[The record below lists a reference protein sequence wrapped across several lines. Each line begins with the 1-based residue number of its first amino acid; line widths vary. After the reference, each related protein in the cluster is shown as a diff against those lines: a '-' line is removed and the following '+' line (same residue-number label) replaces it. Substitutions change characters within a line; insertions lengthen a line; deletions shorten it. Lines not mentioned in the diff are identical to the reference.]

1 MKQEGTNQK
10 TKSLTLF
17 GFFAMTA
24 SMVMAV
30 YEYPTFATSKLHLV
44 FYLLLG
50 GFLWF
55 IPVALCAAEMATVDG
70 WEKGGVFTWTGKNL
84 GKKYGFANLFFEF
97 FEITVGFVTMIYF
110 ILGAL
115 SYVFNWPALNSNP
128 VIKFIGVLVIF
139 WVLALSQFGG
149 TKYTA
154 KIAKIGFVIGIL
166 LPAAILIILSLIYI
180 IQGNPIYISSKDTFV
195 PNFSNVN
202 TLVVFVSF
210 ILSYMGVEA
219 SATHANEMENP
230 KRDYP
235 LAMLLLVIVAIVVST
250 LGGLAIAAVIPQD
263 QINLSAGVVQTFAVL
278 LGHFTTHN
286 TILVKI
292 IAILLAFGVIAE
304 VSSWVVGPTR
314 GMIIAAEEGAIP
326 KLWAKTNEHDVP
338 VYLVIAQGIL
348 VTIWDAVLTFGAGGS
363 NLSFLAAMSLTVV
376 IYLTGYILFF
386 VGYIKAILGKG
397 LNGSYQMPG
406 GKGVKLVVAIVG
418 LATSIFAFFIS
429 FVPPTSIASSMVQS
443 HEYMWMLIISYLVAL
458 VLPFAIYAFCQ
469 KYMHAHEGNV
479 HHAVATHKH

>member
-1 MKQEGTNQK
+1 MKQEVTTK
-10 TKSLTLF
+10 KSLTLF

-115 SYVFNWPALNSNP
+115 SYVFDWPALNSNP
-128 VIKFIGVLVIF
+128 MIKFIGVLVIF
-139 WVLALSQFGG
+139 WILALSQFGG

-154 KIAKIGFVIGIL
+154 KIAKIGFIVGIL
-166 LPAAILIILSLIYI
+166 LPAAILIILALVYI

-195 PNFSNVN
+195 PDFTKVN

-219 SATHANEMENP
+219 SATHANEMDNP
-230 KRDYP
+230 KKEYP

-278 LGHFTTHN
+278 LGHFTANN

-292 IAILLAFGVIAE
+292 IALLLAFGVIAE

-326 KLWAKTNEHDVP
+326 KSWAKTNEHDVP
-338 VYLVIAQGIL
+338 VYLVIAQGII
-348 VTIWDAVLTFGAGGS
+348 VSIWDAVLTFGAGGS

-376 IYLTGYILFF
+376 IYLSGYILFF
-386 VGYIKAILGKG
+386 VGYIKAILGEG
-397 LNGSYQMPG
+397 LNGAYQMPG
-406 GKGVKLVVAIVG
+406 GKPVKLIVAIVG

-429 FVPPTSIASSMVQS
+429 FVPPTSIAGNAVQS
-443 HEYMWMLIISYLVAL
+443 HEYMWMLIISYVISLI
-458 VLPFAIYAFCQ
+458 LPFAIYDLCQ
-469 KYMHAHEGNV
+469 KYMQ
-479 HHAVATHKH
+479 

>member
-1 MKQEGTNQK
+1 MKQEGTTK
-10 TKSLTLF
+10 KSLTLF

-115 SYVFNWPALNSNP
+115 SYVFDWPALNSNP
-128 VIKFIGVLVIF
+128 MIKFIGVLVIF
-139 WVLALSQFGG
+139 WILALSQFGG

-154 KIAKIGFVIGIL
+154 KIAKIGFIVGIL
-166 LPAAILIILSLIYI
+166 LPAAILIILALVYI

-195 PNFSNVN
+195 PDFTKVN

-219 SATHANEMENP
+219 SATHANEMDNP
-230 KRDYP
+230 KKEYP

-278 LGHFTTHN
+278 LDHFTANN

-292 IAILLAFGVIAE
+292 IALLLAFGVIAE

-326 KLWAKTNEHDVP
+326 KSWAKTNEHDVP
-338 VYLVIAQGIL
+338 VYLVIAQGII
-348 VTIWDAVLTFGAGGS
+348 VSIWDAVLTFGAGGS

-376 IYLTGYILFF
+376 IYLSGYILFF
-386 VGYIKAILGKG
+386 VGYIKAILGEG
-397 LNGSYQMPG
+397 LNGAYQMPG
-406 GKGVKLVVAIVG
+406 GKPVKIIVAIIG

-429 FVPPTSIASSMVQS
+429 FVPPTSIAGNAVQS
-443 HEYMWMLIISYLVAL
+443 HEYMWMLIISYVISLI
-458 VLPFAIYAFCQ
+458 LPFAIYDLCQ
-469 KYMHAHEGNV
+469 KYMHSHEGNI
-479 HHAVATHKH
+479 HHIVAGHKH

>member
-1 MKQEGTNQK
+1 MKQEGTTK
-10 TKSLTLF
+10 KSLTLF

-115 SYVFNWPALNSNP
+115 SYVFDWPALNSNP
-128 VIKFIGVLVIF
+128 MIKFIGVLVIF
-139 WVLALSQFGG
+139 WILALSQFGG

-154 KIAKIGFVIGIL
+154 KIAKIGFIVGIL
-166 LPAAILIILSLIYI
+166 LPAAILIILALVYI

-195 PNFSNVN
+195 PDFTKVN

-219 SATHANEMENP
+219 SSTHANEMDNP
-230 KRDYP
+230 KKEYP

-278 LGHFTTHN
+278 LGHFTANN

-292 IAILLAFGVIAE
+292 IALLLAFGVIAE

-326 KLWAKTNEHDVP
+326 KSWAKTNEHDVP
-338 VYLVIAQGIL
+338 VYLVIAQGII
-348 VTIWDAVLTFGAGGS
+348 VSIWDAVLTFGAGGS

-376 IYLTGYILFF
+376 IYLSGYILFF
-386 VGYIKAILGKG
+386 VGYIKAILGEG
-397 LNGSYQMPG
+397 LNGAYQMPG
-406 GKGVKLVVAIVG
+406 GKPVKIIVAIIG

-429 FVPPTSIASSMVQS
+429 FVPPTSIAGNAVQS
-443 HEYMWMLIISYLVAL
+443 HEYMWMLIISYVISLI
-458 VLPFAIYAFCQ
+458 LPFAIYDLCQ
-469 KYMHAHEGNV
+469 KYMHSHEGNI
-479 HHAVATHKH
+479 HHIVAGHKH

>member
-1 MKQEGTNQK
+1 MKQEGTTK
-10 TKSLTLF
+10 KSLTLF

-115 SYVFNWPALNSNP
+115 SYVFDWPALNSNP
-128 VIKFIGVLVIF
+128 MIKFIGVLVIF
-139 WVLALSQFGG
+139 WILALSQFGG

-154 KIAKIGFVIGIL
+154 KIAKIGFIVGIL
-166 LPAAILIILSLIYI
+166 LPAAILIILALVYI

-195 PNFSNVN
+195 PDFTKVN

-219 SATHANEMENP
+219 SATHANEMDNP
-230 KRDYP
+230 KKEYP

-278 LGHFTTHN
+278 LGHFTANN

-292 IAILLAFGVIAE
+292 IALLLAFGVIAE

-326 KLWAKTNEHDVP
+326 KSWAKTNEHDVP
-338 VYLVIAQGIL
+338 VYLVIAQGII
-348 VTIWDAVLTFGAGGS
+348 VSIWDAVLTFGAGGS

-376 IYLTGYILFF
+376 IYLSGYILFF
-386 VGYIKAILGKG
+386 AGYIKAILGEG
-397 LNGSYQMPG
+397 LNGAYQIPG
-406 GKGVKLVVAIVG
+406 GKPVKIIVAIIG

-429 FVPPTSIASSMVQS
+429 FVPPTSIAGNAVQS
-443 HEYMWMLIISYLVAL
+443 HEYMWMLIISYVISLI
-458 VLPFAIYAFCQ
+458 LPFAIYDLCQ
-469 KYMHAHEGNV
+469 KYMHSHEGNI
-479 HHAVATHKH
+479 HHIVAGHKH

>member
-1 MKQEGTNQK
+1 MKQEGTTK
-10 TKSLTLF
+10 KSLTLF

-128 VIKFIGVLVIF
+128 MIKFIGVLVIF
-139 WVLALSQFGG
+139 WILALSQFGG

-154 KIAKIGFVIGIL
+154 KIAKIGFIVGIL
-166 LPAAILIILSLIYI
+166 LPAAILIILALVYI

-195 PNFSNVN
+195 PDFTKVN

-219 SATHANEMENP
+219 SSTHANEMDNP
-230 KRDYP
+230 KKEYP

-278 LGHFTTHN
+278 LGHFTANN

-292 IAILLAFGVIAE
+292 IALLLAFGVIAE

-326 KLWAKTNEHDVP
+326 KSWAKTNEHDVP
-338 VYLVIAQGIL
+338 VYLVIAQGII
-348 VTIWDAVLTFGAGGS
+348 VSIWDAVLTFGAGGS

-376 IYLTGYILFF
+376 IYLSGYILFF
-386 VGYIKAILGKG
+386 VGYIKAILGEG
-397 LNGSYQMPG
+397 LNGAYQMPG
-406 GKGVKLVVAIVG
+406 GKPVKIIVAIIG

-429 FVPPTSIASSMVQS
+429 FVPPTSIAGNAVQS
-443 HEYMWMLIISYLVAL
+443 HEYMWMLIISYVISLI
-458 VLPFAIYAFCQ
+458 LPFAIYDLCQ
-469 KYMHAHEGNV
+469 KYMHSHEGNI
-479 HHAVATHKH
+479 HHIVAGHKH

>member
-1 MKQEGTNQK
+1 MKQEGTTK
-10 TKSLTLF
+10 KSLTLF

-115 SYVFNWPALNSNP
+115 SYVFDWPALNSNP
-128 VIKFIGVLVIF
+128 MIKFIGVLVIF
-139 WVLALSQFGG
+139 WILALSQFGG

-154 KIAKIGFVIGIL
+154 KIAKIGFIVGIL
-166 LPAAILIILSLIYI
+166 LPAAILIILALVYI
-180 IQGNPIYISSKDTFV
+180 IQGNPIYISSKDNFV
-195 PNFSNVN
+195 PDFTKVN

-219 SATHANEMENP
+219 SATHANEMDNP
-230 KRDYP
+230 KKEYP

-278 LGHFTTHN
+278 LGHFTANN

-292 IAILLAFGVIAE
+292 IALLLAFGVIAE

-326 KLWAKTNEHDVP
+326 KSWAKTNEHDVP
-338 VYLVIAQGIL
+338 VYLVIAQGII
-348 VTIWDAVLTFGAGGS
+348 VSIWDAVLTFGAGGS

-376 IYLTGYILFF
+376 IYLSGYILFF
-386 VGYIKAILGKG
+386 VGYIKAILGEG
-397 LNGSYQMPG
+397 LNGAYQMPG
-406 GKGVKLVVAIVG
+406 GKPVKIIVAIIG

-429 FVPPTSIASSMVQS
+429 FVPPTSIAGNAVQS
-443 HEYMWMLIISYLVAL
+443 HEYMWMLIISYIISLI
-458 VLPFAIYAFCQ
+458 LPFAIYDLCQ
-469 KYMHAHEGNV
+469 KYMHSHEGNI
-479 HHAVATHKH
+479 HHIVAGHKH

>member
-1 MKQEGTNQK
+1 MKQEGTTK
-10 TKSLTLF
+10 KSLTLF

-115 SYVFNWPALNSNP
+115 SYVFDWPALNSNP
-128 VIKFIGVLVIF
+128 MIKFIGVLVIF
-139 WVLALSQFGG
+139 WILALSQFGG

-154 KIAKIGFVIGIL
+154 KIAKIGFIVGIL
-166 LPAAILIILSLIYI
+166 LPAAILIILALVYI

-195 PNFSNVN
+195 PDFTKVN

-219 SATHANEMENP
+219 SATHANEMDNP
-230 KRDYP
+230 KKEYP

-278 LGHFTTHN
+278 LGHFTANN

-292 IAILLAFGVIAE
+292 IALLLAFGVIAE

-326 KLWAKTNEHDVP
+326 KSWAKTNEHDVP
-338 VYLVIAQGIL
+338 VYLVIAQGII
-348 VTIWDAVLTFGAGGS
+348 VSIWDAVLTFGAGGS

-376 IYLTGYILFF
+376 IYLSGYILFF
-386 VGYIKAILGKG
+386 VGYIKAILGEG
-397 LNGSYQMPG
+397 LNGAYQMPG
-406 GKGVKLVVAIVG
+406 GKPVKIIVAIIG

-429 FVPPTSIASSMVQS
+429 FVPPTSIAGNAVQS
-443 HEYMWMLIISYLVAL
+443 HEYMWMLIISYVISLI
-458 VLPFAIYAFCQ
+458 LPFAIYDLCQ
-469 KYMHAHEGNV
+469 KYMHSHEGNI
-479 HHAVATHKH
+479 HHIVVDHKH

>member
-1 MKQEGTNQK
+1 MKQEGTTK
-10 TKSLTLF
+10 KSLTLF

-84 GKKYGFANLFFEF
+84 GKKYGFSNLFFEF

-115 SYVFNWPALNSNP
+115 SYVFDWPALNSNP
-128 VIKFIGVLVIF
+128 MIKFIGVLVIF
-139 WVLALSQFGG
+139 WILALSQFGG

-154 KIAKIGFVIGIL
+154 KIAKIGFIVGIL
-166 LPAAILIILSLIYI
+166 LPAAILIILALVYI

-195 PNFSNVN
+195 PDFTKVN

-219 SATHANEMENP
+219 SATHANEMDNP
-230 KRDYP
+230 KKEYP

-250 LGGLAIAAVIPQD
+250 LGGLAIAAVIPQN

-278 LGHFTTHN
+278 LGHFTANN

-292 IAILLAFGVIAE
+292 IALLLAFGVIAE

-326 KLWAKTNEHDVP
+326 KSWAKTNEHDVP
-338 VYLVIAQGIL
+338 VYLVIAQGII
-348 VTIWDAVLTFGAGGS
+348 VSIWDAVLTFGAGGS

-376 IYLTGYILFF
+376 IYLSGYILFF
-386 VGYIKAILGKG
+386 VGYIKAILGEG
-397 LNGSYQMPG
+397 LNGAYQMPG
-406 GKGVKLVVAIVG
+406 GKPVKIIVAIIG

-429 FVPPTSIASSMVQS
+429 FVPPTSIAGNAVQS
-443 HEYMWMLIISYLVAL
+443 HEYMWMLIISYVISLI
-458 VLPFAIYAFCQ
+458 LPFAIYDLCQ
-469 KYMHAHEGNV
+469 KYMHSHEGNI
-479 HHAVATHKH
+479 HHIVAGHKH

>member
-1 MKQEGTNQK
+1 MKQEGTTK
-10 TKSLTLF
+10 KSLTLF

-115 SYVFNWPALNSNP
+115 SYVFDWPALNSNP
-128 VIKFIGVLVIF
+128 MIKFIGVLVIF
-139 WVLALSQFGG
+139 WILALSQFGG

-154 KIAKIGFVIGIL
+154 KIAKIGFIVGIL
-166 LPAAILIILSLIYI
+166 LPAAILIILALVYI

-195 PNFSNVN
+195 PDFTKVN

-219 SATHANEMENP
+219 SATHANEMDNP
-230 KRDYP
+230 KKEYP

-278 LGHFTTHN
+278 LGHFTANN

-292 IAILLAFGVIAE
+292 IALLLAFGVIAE

-326 KLWAKTNEHDVP
+326 KSWAKTNEHDVP
-338 VYLVIAQGIL
+338 VYLVIAQGII
-348 VTIWDAVLTFGAGGS
+348 VSIWDAVLTFGAGGS

-376 IYLTGYILFF
+376 IYLSGYILFF
-386 VGYIKAILGKG
+386 VGYIKAILGEG
-397 LNGSYQMPG
+397 LNGAYQMPG
-406 GKGVKLVVAIVG
+406 GKPVKIIVAIIG

-429 FVPPTSIASSMVQS
+429 FVPPTSIAGNAVQS
-443 HEYMWMLIISYLVAL
+443 HEYMWMLIISYVISLI
-458 VLPFAIYAFCQ
+458 LPFAIYDLCQ
-469 KYMHAHEGNV
+469 KYMHSHEGNI
-479 HHAVATHKH
+479 HNIVAGHKH

>member
-1 MKQEGTNQK
+1 MKQEGTTK
-10 TKSLTLF
+10 KSLTLF

-115 SYVFNWPALNSNP
+115 SYVFDWPALNSNP
-128 VIKFIGVLVIF
+128 MIKFIGVLVIF
-139 WVLALSQFGG
+139 WILALSQFGG

-154 KIAKIGFVIGIL
+154 KIAKIGFIVGIL
-166 LPAAILIILSLIYI
+166 LPAAILIILALIYI

-195 PNFSNVN
+195 PDFTKVN

-219 SATHANEMENP
+219 SATHANEMDNP
-230 KRDYP
+230 KKEYP

-250 LGGLAIAAVIPQD
+250 LGGLAIAAVIPQN
-263 QINLSAGVVQTFAVL
+263 QINLSAGVVQTFVVL
-278 LGHFTTHN
+278 LGHFTANN

-292 IAILLAFGVIAE
+292 IALLLAFGVIAE

-314 GMIIAAEEGAIP
+314 GMIIAAEESAIP
-326 KLWAKTNEHDVP
+326 KSWAKTNEHDVP
-338 VYLVIAQGIL
+338 VYLVIAQGII
-348 VTIWDAVLTFGAGGS
+348 VSIWDAVLTFGAGGS

-376 IYLTGYILFF
+376 IYLSGYILFF
-386 VGYIKAILGKG
+386 VGYIKAILGEG
-397 LNGSYQMPG
+397 LNGAYQMPG
-406 GKGVKLVVAIVG
+406 GKPVKIIVAIIG

-429 FVPPTSIASSMVQS
+429 FVPPTSIAGNAVQS
-443 HEYMWMLIISYLVAL
+443 HEYMLMLIISYVISLI
-458 VLPFAIYAFCQ
+458 LPFAIYDLCQ
-469 KYMHAHEGNV
+469 KYMHSHEGNI
-479 HHAVATHKH
+479 HHIVVGHKH

>member
-1 MKQEGTNQK
+1 MKQEGTTK
-10 TKSLTLF
+10 KSLTLF

-115 SYVFNWPALNSNP
+115 SYVFDWPALNSNP
-128 VIKFIGVLVIF
+128 MIKFIGVLVIF
-139 WVLALSQFGG
+139 WILALSQFGG

-154 KIAKIGFVIGIL
+154 KIAKIGFIVGIL
-166 LPAAILIILSLIYI
+166 LPAAILIILALVYI

-195 PNFSNVN
+195 PDFTKVN

-219 SATHANEMENP
+219 SATHANEMDNP
-230 KRDYP
+230 KKEYP

-278 LGHFTTHN
+278 LGHFTVNN

-292 IAILLAFGVIAE
+292 IALLLAFGVIAE

-326 KLWAKTNEHDVP
+326 KSWAKTNEHDVP
-338 VYLVIAQGIL
+338 VYLVIAQGII
-348 VTIWDAVLTFGAGGS
+348 VSIWDAVLTFGAGGS

-376 IYLTGYILFF
+376 IYLSGYILFF
-386 VGYIKAILGKG
+386 VGYIKAILGEG
-397 LNGSYQMPG
+397 LNGAYQMPG
-406 GKGVKLVVAIVG
+406 GKPVKIIVAIIG

-429 FVPPTSIASSMVQS
+429 FVPPTSIAGNAVQS
-443 HEYMWMLIISYLVAL
+443 HEYMWMLIISYVISLI
-458 VLPFAIYAFCQ
+458 LPFAIYDLCQ
-469 KYMHAHEGNV
+469 KYMHSHEGNI
-479 HHAVATHKH
+479 HHIVAGHKH

>member
-1 MKQEGTNQK
+1 MKQEGTTK
-10 TKSLTLF
+10 KSLTLF

-30 YEYPTFATSKLHLV
+30 YEYPTFATSNLHLV

-115 SYVFNWPALNSNP
+115 SYVFDWPALNSNP
-128 VIKFIGVLVIF
+128 MIKFIGVLVIF
-139 WVLALSQFGG
+139 WILALSQFGG

-154 KIAKIGFVIGIL
+154 KIAKIGFIVGIL
-166 LPAAILIILSLIYI
+166 LPAAILIILALVYI

-195 PNFSNVN
+195 PDFTKVN

-219 SATHANEMENP
+219 SATHANEMDNP
-230 KRDYP
+230 KKEYP

-278 LGHFTTHN
+278 LGHFTANN

-292 IAILLAFGVIAE
+292 IALLLAFGVIAE

-326 KLWAKTNEHDVP
+326 KSWAKTNEHDVP
-338 VYLVIAQGIL
+338 VYLVIAQGII
-348 VTIWDAVLTFGAGGS
+348 VSIWDAVLTFGAGGS

-376 IYLTGYILFF
+376 IYLSGYILFF
-386 VGYIKAILGKG
+386 VGYIKAILGEG
-397 LNGSYQMPG
+397 LNGAYQMPG
-406 GKGVKLVVAIVG
+406 GKPVKIIVAIIG

-429 FVPPTSIASSMVQS
+429 FVPPTSIAGNAVQS
-443 HEYMWMLIISYLVAL
+443 HEYMWMLIISYVISLI
-458 VLPFAIYAFCQ
+458 LPFAIYDLCQ
-469 KYMHAHEGNV
+469 KYMHSHEGNI
-479 HHAVATHKH
+479 HHIVAGHKH

>member
-1 MKQEGTNQK
+1 MKQEGTTK
-10 TKSLTLF
+10 KSLTLF

-115 SYVFNWPALNSNP
+115 SYVFDWPALNSNP
-128 VIKFIGVLVIF
+128 MIKFIGVLVIF
-139 WVLALSQFGG
+139 WILALSQFGG

-154 KIAKIGFVIGIL
+154 KIAKIGFIVGIL
-166 LPAAILIILSLIYI
+166 LPAAILIILALVYI

-195 PNFSNVN
+195 PDFTKVN

-219 SATHANEMENP
+219 SATHANEMDNP
-230 KRDYP
+230 KKEYP

-278 LGHFTTHN
+278 LGHFTANN

-292 IAILLAFGVIAE
+292 IALLLAFGVIAE

-326 KLWAKTNEHDVP
+326 KSWAKTNEHDVP
-338 VYLVIAQGIL
+338 VYLVIAQGII
-348 VTIWDAVLTFGAGGS
+348 VSIWDAVLTFGAGGS

-376 IYLTGYILFF
+376 IYLSGYILFF
-386 VGYIKAILGKG
+386 VGYIKAILGEG
-397 LNGSYQMPG
+397 LNGAYQMPG
-406 GKGVKLVVAIVG
+406 GKPVKIIVAIIG

-429 FVPPTSIASSMVQS
+429 FVPPTSIAGNAVQS
-443 HEYMWMLIISYLVAL
+443 HEYMWMLIIS
-458 VLPFAIYAFCQ
+458 
-469 KYMHAHEGNV
+469 
-479 HHAVATHKH
+479 

>member
-1 MKQEGTNQK
+1 MKQEGTTK
-10 TKSLTLF
+10 KSLTLF

-115 SYVFNWPALNSNP
+115 SYVFDWPALNSNP
-128 VIKFIGVLVIF
+128 MIKFIGVLVIF
-139 WVLALSQFGG
+139 WILALSQFGG

-154 KIAKIGFVIGIL
+154 KIAKIGFIVGIL
-166 LPAAILIILSLIYI
+166 LPAAILIILALVYI

-195 PNFSNVN
+195 PDFTKVN

-219 SATHANEMENP
+219 SATHANEMDNP
-230 KRDYP
+230 KKEYP

-278 LGHFTTHN
+278 LGHFTANN

-292 IAILLAFGVIAE
+292 IALLLAFGVIAE

-326 KLWAKTNEHDVP
+326 KSWAKTNEHDVP
-338 VYLVIAQGIL
+338 VYLVIAQGII
-348 VTIWDAVLTFGAGGS
+348 VSIWDAVLTFGAGGS

-376 IYLTGYILFF
+376 IYLSGYILFF
-386 VGYIKAILGKG
+386 VGYIKAILGEG
-397 LNGSYQMPG
+397 LNGAYQIPG
-406 GKGVKLVVAIVG
+406 GKPVKIIVAIIG

-429 FVPPTSIASSMVQS
+429 FVPPTSIAGNAVQS
-443 HEYMWMLIISYLVAL
+443 HEYMWMLIISYVISLI
-458 VLPFAIYAFCQ
+458 LPFAIYDLCQ
-469 KYMHAHEGNV
+469 KYMHSHEGNI
-479 HHAVATHKH
+479 HHIVAGHKH

>member
-1 MKQEGTNQK
+1 MKQEGTTK
-10 TKSLTLF
+10 KSLTLF

-115 SYVFNWPALNSNP
+115 SYVFDWPALNSNP
-128 VIKFIGVLVIF
+128 MIKFIGVLVIF
-139 WVLALSQFGG
+139 WILALSQFGG

-154 KIAKIGFVIGIL
+154 KIAKIGFIVGIL
-166 LPAAILIILSLIYI
+166 LPAAILIILALIYI

-195 PNFSNVN
+195 PDFTKVN

-219 SATHANEMENP
+219 SATHANEMDNP
-230 KRDYP
+230 KKEYP

-263 QINLSAGVVQTFAVL
+263 QINLSAVVVQTFAVL
-278 LGHFTTHN
+278 LGHFTANN

-292 IAILLAFGVIAE
+292 IALLLAFGVIAE

-326 KLWAKTNEHDVP
+326 KSWAKTNEHDVP
-338 VYLVIAQGIL
+338 VYLVIAQGII
-348 VTIWDAVLTFGAGGS
+348 VSIWDAVLTFGAGGS

-376 IYLTGYILFF
+376 IYLSGYILFF
-386 VGYIKAILGKG
+386 VGYIKAILGEG
-397 LNGSYQMPG
+397 LNGAYQMPG
-406 GKGVKLVVAIVG
+406 GKPVKIIVAIIG

-429 FVPPTSIASSMVQS
+429 FVPPTSIAGNAVQS
-443 HEYMWMLIISYLVAL
+443 HEYMWMLIISYVISLI
-458 VLPFAIYAFCQ
+458 LPFAIYDLCQ
-469 KYMHAHEGNV
+469 KYMHSHEGNI
-479 HHAVATHKH
+479 HHIVAGHKH

>member
-1 MKQEGTNQK
+1 MKQEGTTK
-10 TKSLTLF
+10 KSLTLF

-115 SYVFNWPALNSNP
+115 SYVFDWPALNSNP
-128 VIKFIGVLVIF
+128 MIKFIGVLVIF
-139 WVLALSQFGG
+139 WILALSQFGG

-154 KIAKIGFVIGIL
+154 KIAKIGFIVGIL
-166 LPAAILIILSLIYI
+166 LPAAILIILALVYI

-195 PNFSNVN
+195 PDFTKVN

-219 SATHANEMENP
+219 SATHANEMDNP
-230 KRDYP
+230 KKEYP

-278 LGHFTTHN
+278 LGHFTANN

-292 IAILLAFGVIAE
+292 IALLLAFGVIAE

-314 GMIIAAEEGAIP
+314 GMIIAADEGAIP
-326 KLWAKTNEHDVP
+326 KSWAKTNEHDVP
-338 VYLVIAQGIL
+338 VYLVIAQGII
-348 VTIWDAVLTFGAGGS
+348 VSIWDAVLTFGAGGS

-376 IYLTGYILFF
+376 IYLSGYILFF
-386 VGYIKAILGKG
+386 VGYIKAILGEG
-397 LNGSYQMPG
+397 LNGAYQMPG
-406 GKGVKLVVAIVG
+406 GKPVKIIVAIIG

-429 FVPPTSIASSMVQS
+429 FVPPTSIAGNAVQS
-443 HEYMWMLIISYLVAL
+443 HEYMWMLIISYVISLI
-458 VLPFAIYAFCQ
+458 LPFAIYDLCQ
-469 KYMHAHEGNV
+469 KYMHSHEGNI
-479 HHAVATHKH
+479 HHIVAGHKH

>member
-1 MKQEGTNQK
+1 MKQEGTNK
-10 TKSLTLF
+10 KSLTLF

-128 VIKFIGVLVIF
+128 MIKFIGVLVIF
-139 WVLALSQFGG
+139 WILALSQFGG

-154 KIAKIGFVIGIL
+154 KIAKIGFIVGIL
-166 LPAAILIILSLIYI
+166 LPAAILIILSLVYI

-195 PNFSNVN
+195 PDFTQVN

-219 SATHANEMENP
+219 SATHANEMSNP
-230 KRDYP
+230 KKQYP

-278 LGHFTTHN
+278 LGHFAANN

-292 IAILLAFGVIAE
+292 IALLLAFGVIAE

-326 KLWAKTNEHDVP
+326 KLWAKTNKHDVP
-338 VYLVIAQGIL
+338 VYLVIAQGII
-348 VTIWDAVLTFGAGGS
+348 VSIWDAVLTFGGGGS

-376 IYLTGYILFF
+376 IYLSGYVLFF
-386 VGYIKAILGKG
+386 VGYIKAILGEG
-397 LNGSYQMPG
+397 LNGAYQMPG
-406 GKGVKLVVAIVG
+406 GKPVKLIVAIVG
-418 LATSIFAFFIS
+418 LATSVFAFFIS
-429 FVPPTSIASSMVQS
+429 FVPPTSIAGNMMKS
-443 HEYMWMLIISYLVAL
+443 HEYMWMLIISYVISL
-458 VLPFAIYAFCQ
+458 VLPFVIYELCQ
-469 KYMHAHEGNV
+469 KYMHSHETNMHNTV
-479 HHAVATHKH
+479 VAHKH

>member
-1 MKQEGTNQK
+1 MKQEGTTK
-10 TKSLTLF
+10 KSLTLF
-17 GFFAMTA
+17 GFFSMTA

-115 SYVFNWPALNSNP
+115 SYVFDWPALNSNP
-128 VIKFIGVLVIF
+128 MIKFIGVLVIF
-139 WVLALSQFGG
+139 WILALSQFGG

-154 KIAKIGFVIGIL
+154 KIAKIGFIVGIL
-166 LPAAILIILSLIYI
+166 LPAAILIILALVYI

-195 PNFSNVN
+195 PDFTKVN

-219 SATHANEMENP
+219 SATHANEMDNP
-230 KRDYP
+230 KKEYP

-278 LGHFTTHN
+278 LGHFTANN

-292 IAILLAFGVIAE
+292 IALLLAFGVIAE

-326 KLWAKTNEHDVP
+326 KSWAKTNEHDVP
-338 VYLVIAQGIL
+338 VYLVIAQGII
-348 VTIWDAVLTFGAGGS
+348 VSIWDAVLTFGAGGS

-376 IYLTGYILFF
+376 IYLSGYILFF
-386 VGYIKAILGKG
+386 VGYIKAILGEG
-397 LNGSYQMPG
+397 LNGAYQMPG
-406 GKGVKLVVAIVG
+406 GKPVKIIVAIIG

-429 FVPPTSIASSMVQS
+429 FVPPTSIAGNAVQS
-443 HEYMWMLIISYLVAL
+443 HEYMWMLIISYVISLI
-458 VLPFAIYAFCQ
+458 LPFAIYDLCQ
-469 KYMHAHEGNV
+469 KYMHSHEGNI
-479 HHAVATHKH
+479 HHIVAGHKH

>member
-1 MKQEGTNQK
+1 MKQEGTTK
-10 TKSLTLF
+10 KSLTLF

-115 SYVFNWPALNSNP
+115 SYVFDWPALNSNP
-128 VIKFIGVLVIF
+128 MIKFIGVLVIF
-139 WVLALSQFGG
+139 WILALSQFGG

-154 KIAKIGFVIGIL
+154 KIAKIGFIVGIL
-166 LPAAILIILSLIYI
+166 LPAAILIILALVYI

-195 PNFSNVN
+195 PDFTKVN

-219 SATHANEMENP
+219 SATHANEMDNP
-230 KRDYP
+230 KKEYP

-278 LGHFTTHN
+278 LGHFTANN

-292 IAILLAFGVIAE
+292 IALLLAFGVIAE

-326 KLWAKTNEHDVP
+326 KSWAKTNEHDVP
-338 VYLVIAQGIL
+338 VYLVISQGII
-348 VTIWDAVLTFGAGGS
+348 VSIWDAVLTFGAGGS

-376 IYLTGYILFF
+376 IYLSGYILFF
-386 VGYIKAILGKG
+386 VGYIKAILGEG
-397 LNGSYQMPG
+397 LNGAYQMPG
-406 GKGVKLVVAIVG
+406 GKPVKLIVAIVG

-429 FVPPTSIASSMVQS
+429 FVPPTSIAGNAVQS
-443 HEYMWMLIISYLVAL
+443 HEYMWMLIISYVISLI
-458 VLPFAIYAFCQ
+458 LPFAIYDLCQ
-469 KYMHAHEGNV
+469 KYMHSHEGNI
-479 HHAVATHKH
+479 HHIVAGHKH

>member
-1 MKQEGTNQK
+1 MKQEGTTK
-10 TKSLTLF
+10 KSLTLF

-115 SYVFNWPALNSNP
+115 SYVFDWPALNSNP
-128 VIKFIGVLVIF
+128 MIKFIGVLVIF
-139 WVLALSQFGG
+139 WILALSQFGG

-154 KIAKIGFVIGIL
+154 KIAKIGFIVGIL
-166 LPAAILIILSLIYI
+166 LPAAILIILALVYI

-195 PNFSNVN
+195 PDFTKVN

-219 SATHANEMENP
+219 SATHANEMDNP
-230 KRDYP
+230 KKEYP

-250 LGGLAIAAVIPQD
+250 LGGLSIAAVIPQD

-278 LGHFTTHN
+278 LGHFTANN

-292 IAILLAFGVIAE
+292 IALLLAFGVIAE

-326 KLWAKTNEHDVP
+326 KSWAKTNEHDVP
-338 VYLVIAQGIL
+338 VYLVIAQGII
-348 VTIWDAVLTFGAGGS
+348 VSIWDAVLTFGAGGS

-376 IYLTGYILFF
+376 IYLSGYILFF
-386 VGYIKAILGKG
+386 VGYIKAILGEG
-397 LNGSYQMPG
+397 LNGAYQMPG
-406 GKGVKLVVAIVG
+406 GKPVKIIVAIIG

-429 FVPPTSIASSMVQS
+429 FVPPTSIAGNAVQS
-443 HEYMWMLIISYLVAL
+443 HEYMWMLIISYVISLI
-458 VLPFAIYAFCQ
+458 LPFAIYDLCQ
-469 KYMHAHEGNV
+469 KYMHSHEGNI
-479 HHAVATHKH
+479 HHIVAGHKH

>member
-1 MKQEGTNQK
+1 MKQEGTTK
-10 TKSLTLF
+10 KSLTLF

-115 SYVFNWPALNSNP
+115 SYVFDWPALNSNP
-128 VIKFIGVLVIF
+128 MIKFIGVLVIF
-139 WVLALSQFGG
+139 WILALSQFGG

-154 KIAKIGFVIGIL
+154 KIAKIGFIVGIL
-166 LPAAILIILSLIYI
+166 LPAAILIILALVYI

-195 PNFSNVN
+195 PDFTKVN

-219 SATHANEMENP
+219 SATHANEMDNP
-230 KRDYP
+230 KKEYP

-250 LGGLAIAAVIPQD
+250 LGGLAIAAVIPQN
-263 QINLSAGVVQTFAVL
+263 QINLSAGVVQTFVVL
-278 LGHFTTHN
+278 LGHFTANN

-292 IAILLAFGVIAE
+292 IALLLAFGVIAE

-314 GMIIAAEEGAIP
+314 GMIIAAEESAIP
-326 KLWAKTNEHDVP
+326 KSWAKTNEHDVP
-338 VYLVIAQGIL
+338 VYLVIAQGII
-348 VTIWDAVLTFGAGGS
+348 VSIWDAVLTFGAGGS

-376 IYLTGYILFF
+376 IYLSGYILFF
-386 VGYIKAILGKG
+386 VGYIKAILGEG
-397 LNGSYQMPG
+397 LNGAYQMPG
-406 GKGVKLVVAIVG
+406 GKPVKIIVAIIG

-429 FVPPTSIASSMVQS
+429 FVPPTSIAGNAVQS
-443 HEYMWMLIISYLVAL
+443 HEYMWMLIISYVISLI
-458 VLPFAIYAFCQ
+458 LPFAIYDLCQ
-469 KYMHAHEGNV
+469 KYMHSHEGNI
-479 HHAVATHKH
+479 HHIVAGHKH

>member
-1 MKQEGTNQK
+1 MKQEGTTK
-10 TKSLTLF
+10 KSLTLF

-115 SYVFNWPALNSNP
+115 SYVFDWPALNSNP
-128 VIKFIGVLVIF
+128 MIKFIGVLVIF
-139 WVLALSQFGG
+139 WILALSQFGG

-154 KIAKIGFVIGIL
+154 KIAKIGFIVGIL
-166 LPAAILIILSLIYI
+166 LPAAILIILALVYI

-195 PNFSNVN
+195 PDFTKVN

-219 SATHANEMENP
+219 SATHANEMDNP
-230 KRDYP
+230 KKEYP

-278 LGHFTTHN
+278 LGHFTANN

-292 IAILLAFGVIAE
+292 IALLLAFGVIAE

-326 KLWAKTNEHDVP
+326 KSWAKTNEHDVP
-338 VYLVIAQGIL
+338 VYLVIAQGII
-348 VTIWDAVLTFGAGGS
+348 VSIWDAVLTFGAGGS

-376 IYLTGYILFF
+376 IYLSGYILFF
-386 VGYIKAILGKG
+386 VGYIKAILGEG
-397 LNGSYQMPG
+397 LNGAYQMPG
-406 GKGVKLVVAIVG
+406 GKPVKIIVAIIG

-429 FVPPTSIASSMVQS
+429 FVPPTSIAGNAVQS
-443 HEYMWMLIISYLVAL
+443 HEYMWMLIISYVISLI
-458 VLPFAIYAFCQ
+458 LPFAIYDL
-469 KYMHAHEGNV
+469 
-479 HHAVATHKH
+479 

>member
-1 MKQEGTNQK
+1 MKQEGTTK
-10 TKSLTLF
+10 KSLTLF

-115 SYVFNWPALNSNP
+115 SYVFDWPALNSNP
-128 VIKFIGVLVIF
+128 MIKFIGVLVIF
-139 WVLALSQFGG
+139 WILALSQFGG

-154 KIAKIGFVIGIL
+154 KIAKIGFIVGIL
-166 LPAAILIILSLIYI
+166 LPAAILIILALVYI
-180 IQGNPIYISSKDTFV
+180 IQGNPIYVSSKDTFV
-195 PNFSNVN
+195 PDFTKVN

-219 SATHANEMENP
+219 SATHANEMDNP
-230 KRDYP
+230 KKEYP

-278 LGHFTTHN
+278 LGHFTANN

-292 IAILLAFGVIAE
+292 IALLLAFGVIAE

-326 KLWAKTNEHDVP
+326 KSWAKTNEHDVP
-338 VYLVIAQGIL
+338 VYLVIAQGII
-348 VTIWDAVLTFGAGGS
+348 VSIWDAVLTFGAGGS

-376 IYLTGYILFF
+376 IYLSGYILFF
-386 VGYIKAILGKG
+386 VGYIKAILGEG
-397 LNGSYQMPG
+397 LNGAYQMPG
-406 GKGVKLVVAIVG
+406 GKPVKIIVAIIG

-429 FVPPTSIASSMVQS
+429 FVPPTSIAGNAVQS
-443 HEYMWMLIISYLVAL
+443 HEYMWMLIISYVISLI
-458 VLPFAIYAFCQ
+458 LPFAIYDLCQ
-469 KYMHAHEGNV
+469 KYMHSHEGNI
-479 HHAVATHKH
+479 HHIVAGHKH

>member
-1 MKQEGTNQK
+1 MKQEGTTK
-10 TKSLTLF
+10 KSLTLF

-115 SYVFNWPALNSNP
+115 SYVFDWPALNSNP
-128 VIKFIGVLVIF
+128 MIKFIGVLVIF
-139 WVLALSQFGG
+139 WILALSQFGG

-154 KIAKIGFVIGIL
+154 KIAKIGFIVGIL
-166 LPAAILIILSLIYI
+166 LPAAILIILALVYI

-195 PNFSNVN
+195 PDFTKVN

-219 SATHANEMENP
+219 SATHANEMDNP
-230 KRDYP
+230 KKEYP

-278 LGHFTTHN
+278 LGHFTANN

-292 IAILLAFGVIAE
+292 IALLLAFGVIAE

-326 KLWAKTNEHDVP
+326 KSWAKTNEHDVP
-338 VYLVIAQGIL
+338 VYLVIAQGII
-348 VTIWDAVLTFGAGGS
+348 VSIWDAVLTFGAGGS

-376 IYLTGYILFF
+376 IYLSGYILFF
-386 VGYIKAILGKG
+386 VGYIKAILGEG
-397 LNGSYQMPG
+397 LNGAYQMPG
-406 GKGVKLVVAIVG
+406 GKPVKIIVAIIG

-429 FVPPTSIASSMVQS
+429 FVPPTSIVGNAVQS
-443 HEYMWMLIISYLVAL
+443 HEYMWMLIISYVISLI
-458 VLPFAIYAFCQ
+458 LPFAIYDLCQ
-469 KYMHAHEGNV
+469 KYMHSHEGNI
-479 HHAVATHKH
+479 HHIVAGHKH

>member
-1 MKQEGTNQK
+1 MKQEGTTK
-10 TKSLTLF
+10 KSLTLF

-84 GKKYGFANLFFEF
+84 GKKYGFSNLFFEF

-115 SYVFNWPALNSNP
+115 SYVFDWPALNSNP
-128 VIKFIGVLVIF
+128 MIKFIGVLVIF
-139 WVLALSQFGG
+139 WILALSQFGG

-154 KIAKIGFVIGIL
+154 KIAKIGFIVGIL
-166 LPAAILIILSLIYI
+166 LPAAILIILALIYI

-195 PNFSNVN
+195 PDFTKVN

-219 SATHANEMENP
+219 SATHANEMDNP
-230 KRDYP
+230 KKEYP

-250 LGGLAIAAVIPQD
+250 LGGLAIAAVIPQN

-278 LGHFTTHN
+278 LGHFTANN

-292 IAILLAFGVIAE
+292 IALLLAFGVIAE

-326 KLWAKTNEHDVP
+326 KSWAKTNEHDVP
-338 VYLVIAQGIL
+338 VYLVIAQGII
-348 VTIWDAVLTFGAGGS
+348 VSIWDAVLTFGAGGS

-376 IYLTGYILFF
+376 IYLSGYILFF
-386 VGYIKAILGKG
+386 VGYIKAILGEG
-397 LNGSYQMPG
+397 LNGAYQMPG
-406 GKGVKLVVAIVG
+406 GKPVKIIVAIIG

-429 FVPPTSIASSMVQS
+429 FVPPTSIAGNAVQS
-443 HEYMWMLIISYLVAL
+443 HEYMLMLIISYVISLI
-458 VLPFAIYAFCQ
+458 LPFAIYDLCQ
-469 KYMHAHEGNV
+469 KYMHSHEGNI
-479 HHAVATHKH
+479 HHIVVGHKH

>member
-1 MKQEGTNQK
+1 MKQEGTTK
-10 TKSLTLF
+10 KSLTLF

-115 SYVFNWPALNSNP
+115 SYVFDWPALNSNP
-128 VIKFIGVLVIF
+128 MIKFIGVLVIF
-139 WVLALSQFGG
+139 WILALSQFGG

-154 KIAKIGFVIGIL
+154 KIAKIGFIVGIL
-166 LPAAILIILSLIYI
+166 LPAAILIILALVYI

-195 PNFSNVN
+195 PDFTKVN

-219 SATHANEMENP
+219 SATHANEMDNP
-230 KRDYP
+230 KKEYP

-278 LGHFTTHN
+278 LGHFTANN

-292 IAILLAFGVIAE
+292 IALLLAFGVIAE

-326 KLWAKTNEHDVP
+326 KSWAKTNEHDVP
-338 VYLVIAQGIL
+338 VYLVIAQGII
-348 VTIWDAVLTFGAGGS
+348 VSIWDAVLTFGAGGS

-376 IYLTGYILFF
+376 IYLSGYILFF
-386 VGYIKAILGKG
+386 VGYIKAILGEG
-397 LNGSYQMPG
+397 LNGAYQMPG
-406 GKGVKLVVAIVG
+406 GKPVKIIVAIIG

-429 FVPPTSIASSMVQS
+429 FVPPKSIAGNAVQS
-443 HEYMWMLIISYLVAL
+443 HEYMWMLIISYVISLI
-458 VLPFAIYAFCQ
+458 LPFAIYDLCQ
-469 KYMHAHEGNV
+469 KYMHSHEGNI
-479 HHAVATHKH
+479 HHIVAGHKH

>member
-1 MKQEGTNQK
+1 MKQEGTTK
-10 TKSLTLF
+10 KSLTLF

-115 SYVFNWPALNSNP
+115 SYVFDWPALNSNP
-128 VIKFIGVLVIF
+128 MVKFIGVLVIF
-139 WVLALSQFGG
+139 WILALSQFGG

-154 KIAKIGFVIGIL
+154 KIAKIGFIVGIL
-166 LPAAILIILSLIYI
+166 LPAAILIILALVYI

-195 PNFSNVN
+195 PDFTKVN

-219 SATHANEMENP
+219 SATHANEMDNP
-230 KRDYP
+230 KKEYP

-278 LGHFTTHN
+278 LGHFTANN

-292 IAILLAFGVIAE
+292 IALLLAFGVIAE

-326 KLWAKTNEHDVP
+326 KSWAKTNEHDVP
-338 VYLVIAQGIL
+338 VYLVIAQGII
-348 VTIWDAVLTFGAGGS
+348 VSIWDAVLTFGAGGS

-376 IYLTGYILFF
+376 IYLSGYILFF
-386 VGYIKAILGKG
+386 VGYIKAILGEG
-397 LNGSYQMPG
+397 LNGAYQMPG
-406 GKGVKLVVAIVG
+406 GKPVKIIVAIIG
-418 LATSIFAFFIS
+418 IATSIFAFFIS
-429 FVPPTSIASSMVQS
+429 FVPPTSIAGNAVQS
-443 HEYMWMLIISYLVAL
+443 HEYMWMLIISYVISLI
-458 VLPFAIYAFCQ
+458 LPFAIYDLCQ
-469 KYMHAHEGNV
+469 KYMHSHEGNI
-479 HHAVATHKH
+479 HHIVAGHKH

>member
-1 MKQEGTNQK
+1 MKQEGTTK
-10 TKSLTLF
+10 KSLTLF

-115 SYVFNWPALNSNP
+115 SYVFDWPALNSNP
-128 VIKFIGVLVIF
+128 MIKFIGVLVIF
-139 WVLALSQFGG
+139 WILALSQFGG

-154 KIAKIGFVIGIL
+154 KIAKIGFIVGIL
-166 LPAAILIILSLIYI
+166 LPAAILIILALVYI

-195 PNFSNVN
+195 PDFTKVN

-219 SATHANEMENP
+219 SATHANEMDNP
-230 KRDYP
+230 KKEYP

-250 LGGLAIAAVIPQD
+250 LGGLAIAAVIPQN
-263 QINLSAGVVQTFAVL
+263 QINLSAGVVQTFVVL
-278 LGHFTTHN
+278 LGHFTANN

-292 IAILLAFGVIAE
+292 IALLLAFGVIAE

-326 KLWAKTNEHDVP
+326 KSWAKTNEHDVP
-338 VYLVIAQGIL
+338 VYLVIAQGII
-348 VTIWDAVLTFGAGGS
+348 VSIWDAVLTFGAGGS

-376 IYLTGYILFF
+376 IYLSGYILFF
-386 VGYIKAILGKG
+386 VGYIKAILGEG
-397 LNGSYQMPG
+397 LNGAYQMPG
-406 GKGVKLVVAIVG
+406 GKPVKIIVAIIG

-429 FVPPTSIASSMVQS
+429 FVPPTSIAGNAVQS
-443 HEYMWMLIISYLVAL
+443 HEYMWMLIISYVISLI
-458 VLPFAIYAFCQ
+458 LPFAIYDLCQ
-469 KYMHAHEGNV
+469 KYMHSHEGNI
-479 HHAVATHKH
+479 HHIVVGHKH

>member
-1 MKQEGTNQK
+1 MKQEGTTK
-10 TKSLTLF
+10 KSLTLF
-17 GFFAMTA
+17 EFFAMTA

-44 FYLLLG
+44 FYLLLA

-115 SYVFNWPALNSNP
+115 SYVFDWPALNSNP
-128 VIKFIGVLVIF
+128 MIKFIGVLVIF
-139 WVLALSQFGG
+139 WILALSQFGG

-166 LPAAILIILSLIYI
+166 LPASILIILALVYI
-180 IQGNPIYISSKDTFV
+180 LQGNPICISNKDTFV
-195 PNFSNVN
+195 PDFTNVN

-219 SATHANEMENP
+219 SATHANEMNNP
-230 KRDYP
+230 KKEYP
-235 LAMLLLVIVAIVVST
+235 LAMFLLVIVAIVVST
-250 LGGLAIAAVIPQD
+250 LGGLAIASVIPQN

-278 LGHFTTHN
+278 LGHFTSKN
-286 TILVKI
+286 IILVKI
-292 IAILLAFGVIAE
+292 IALLLAFGVIAE

-326 KLWAKTNEHDVP
+326 KSWAKTNEHDVP
-338 VYLVIAQGIL
+338 IYLVIAQGII
-348 VTIWDAVLTFGAGGS
+348 VSIWDAVLTFGAGGS

-376 IYLTGYILFF
+376 IYLSGYILFF

-397 LNGSYQMPG
+397 LDGAYQMPG
-406 GKGVKLVVAIVG
+406 GKPVKIVVAIIG
-418 LATSIFAFFIS
+418 FLTSIFAFFIS
-429 FVPPTSIASSMVQS
+429 FVPPTSIAGDAVKS
-443 HEYMWMLIISYLVAL
+443 HEYMWMLIISYVISLI
-458 VLPFAIYAFCQ
+458 LPFVVYDLCQ
-469 KYMHAHEGNV
+469 KYMNSHEKNV
-479 HHAVATHKH
+479 NYEVSINKH

>member
-1 MKQEGTNQK
+1 MKQEGTTK
-10 TKSLTLF
+10 KSLTLF

-115 SYVFNWPALNSNP
+115 SYVFDWPALNSNP
-128 VIKFIGVLVIF
+128 MIKFIGVLVIF
-139 WVLALSQFGG
+139 WILALSQFGG

-154 KIAKIGFVIGIL
+154 KIAKIGFIVGIL
-166 LPAAILIILSLIYI
+166 LPAAILIILALIYI

-195 PNFSNVN
+195 PDFTKVN

-219 SATHANEMENP
+219 SATHANEMDNP
-230 KRDYP
+230 KKEYP

-250 LGGLAIAAVIPQD
+250 LGGLAIAAVIPQN
-263 QINLSAGVVQTFAVL
+263 QINLSAGVVQTFVVL
-278 LGHFTTHN
+278 LGHFTANN

-292 IAILLAFGVIAE
+292 IALLLAFGVIAE

-314 GMIIAAEEGAIP
+314 GMIIAAEESAIP
-326 KLWAKTNEHDVP
+326 KSCAKTNEHDVP
-338 VYLVIAQGIL
+338 VYLVIAQGII
-348 VTIWDAVLTFGAGGS
+348 VSIWDAVLTFGAGGS

-376 IYLTGYILFF
+376 IYLSGYILFF
-386 VGYIKAILGKG
+386 VGYIKAILGEG
-397 LNGSYQMPG
+397 LNGAYQMPG
-406 GKGVKLVVAIVG
+406 GKPVKIIVAIIG

-429 FVPPTSIASSMVQS
+429 FVPPTSIAGNAVQS
-443 HEYMWMLIISYLVAL
+443 HEYMLMLIISYVISLI
-458 VLPFAIYAFCQ
+458 LPFAIYDLCQ
-469 KYMHAHEGNV
+469 KYMHSHEGNI
-479 HHAVATHKH
+479 HHIVVGHKH

>member
-1 MKQEGTNQK
+1 MKQEGTTK
-10 TKSLTLF
+10 KSLTLF

-115 SYVFNWPALNSNP
+115 SYVFDWPALNSNP
-128 VIKFIGVLVIF
+128 MIKFIGVLVIF
-139 WVLALSQFGG
+139 WILALSQFGG

-154 KIAKIGFVIGIL
+154 KIAKIGFIVGIL
-166 LPAAILIILSLIYI
+166 LPAAILIILALVYI

-195 PNFSNVN
+195 PDFTKVN

-219 SATHANEMENP
+219 SATHANEMDNP
-230 KRDYP
+230 KKEYP

-278 LGHFTTHN
+278 LGHFTANN

-292 IAILLAFGVIAE
+292 IALLLAFGVIAE

-326 KLWAKTNEHDVP
+326 KSWAKTNEHDVP
-338 VYLVIAQGIL
+338 VYLVIAQGII
-348 VTIWDAVLTFGAGGS
+348 VSIWDAVLTFGAGGS

-376 IYLTGYILFF
+376 IYLSGYILFF
-386 VGYIKAILGKG
+386 VGYIKAILGEG
-397 LNGSYQMPG
+397 LNGAYQMPG
-406 GKGVKLVVAIVG
+406 GKPVKIIVAIIG

-429 FVPPTSIASSMVQS
+429 FVPPTSIAGNAVQS
-443 HEYMWMLIISYLVAL
+443 HEYMWMLIISYVISLI
-458 VLPFAIYAFCQ
+458 LPFAIYDLCQ
-469 KYMHAHEGNV
+469 KYMHSHEGNIY
-479 HHAVATHKH
+479 HAVAGHKH

>member
-1 MKQEGTNQK
+1 MKQEGTTK
-10 TKSLTLF
+10 KSLTLF

-115 SYVFNWPALNSNP
+115 SYVFDWPALNSNP
-128 VIKFIGVLVIF
+128 MIKFIGVLVIF
-139 WVLALSQFGG
+139 WILALSQFGG

-154 KIAKIGFVIGIL
+154 KIAKIGFIVGIL
-166 LPAAILIILSLIYI
+166 LPAAILIILALVYI

-195 PNFSNVN
+195 PDFTKVN

-219 SATHANEMENP
+219 SATHANEMDNP
-230 KRDYP
+230 KKEYP

-263 QINLSAGVVQTFAVL
+263 QINLSAGVVQTFTVL
-278 LGHFTTHN
+278 LGHFTANN

-292 IAILLAFGVIAE
+292 IALLLAFGVIAE

-326 KLWAKTNEHDVP
+326 KAWAKTNEHDVP
-338 VYLVIAQGIL
+338 VYLVIAQGII
-348 VTIWDAVLTFGAGGS
+348 VSIWDAVLTFGAGGS

-376 IYLTGYILFF
+376 IYLSGYILFF
-386 VGYIKAILGKG
+386 VGYIKAILGEG
-397 LNGSYQMPG
+397 LNGAYQMPG
-406 GKGVKLVVAIVG
+406 GKPVKIIVAIIG

-429 FVPPTSIASSMVQS
+429 FVPPTSIAGNAVQS
-443 HEYMWMLIISYLVAL
+443 HEYMWMLIISYVISLI
-458 VLPFAIYAFCQ
+458 LPFAIYDLCQ
-469 KYMHAHEGNV
+469 KYMHSHEGNI
-479 HHAVATHKH
+479 HHIVAGHKH

>member
-1 MKQEGTNQK
+1 MKQEGTTK
-10 TKSLTLF
+10 KSLTLF

-115 SYVFNWPALNSNP
+115 SYVFDWPALNSNP
-128 VIKFIGVLVIF
+128 MIKFIGVLVIF
-139 WVLALSQFGG
+139 WILALSQFGG

-154 KIAKIGFVIGIL
+154 KIAKIGFIVGIL
-166 LPAAILIILSLIYI
+166 LPAAILIILALVYI

-195 PNFSNVN
+195 PDFTKVN

-219 SATHANEMENP
+219 SATHANEMDNP
-230 KRDYP
+230 KKEYP

-278 LGHFTTHN
+278 LGHFTANN

-292 IAILLAFGVIAE
+292 IALLLAFGVIAE

-326 KLWAKTNEHDVP
+326 KSWAKTNEHDVP
-338 VYLVIAQGIL
+338 VYLVIAQGII
-348 VTIWDAVLTFGAGGS
+348 VSIWDAVLTFGAGGS

-376 IYLTGYILFF
+376 IYLSGYILFF
-386 VGYIKAILGKG
+386 VGYIKAILGEG
-397 LNGSYQMPG
+397 LNGDYQMPG
-406 GKGVKLVVAIVG
+406 GKPVKIIVAIIG

-429 FVPPTSIASSMVQS
+429 FVPPTSIAGNAVQS
-443 HEYMWMLIISYLVAL
+443 HEYMWMLIISYVISLI
-458 VLPFAIYAFCQ
+458 LPFAIYDLCQ
-469 KYMHAHEGNV
+469 KYMHSHEGNI
-479 HHAVATHKH
+479 HHIVAGHKH

>member
-1 MKQEGTNQK
+1 MKQEGTTK
-10 TKSLTLF
+10 KSLTLF

-115 SYVFNWPALNSNP
+115 SYVFDWPALNSNP
-128 VIKFIGVLVIF
+128 MIKFIGVLVIF
-139 WVLALSQFGG
+139 WILALSQFGG

-154 KIAKIGFVIGIL
+154 KIAKIGFIVGIL
-166 LPAAILIILSLIYI
+166 LPAAILIILALVYI
-180 IQGNPIYISSKDTFV
+180 IKGNPIYISSKDTFV
-195 PNFSNVN
+195 PDFTKVN

-219 SATHANEMENP
+219 SATHANEMDNP
-230 KRDYP
+230 KKEYP

-250 LGGLAIAAVIPQD
+250 LGGLAIAAVIPQN

-278 LGHFTTHN
+278 LGHFTANN

-292 IAILLAFGVIAE
+292 IALLLAFGVIAE

-326 KLWAKTNEHDVP
+326 KSWAKTNEHDVP
-338 VYLVIAQGIL
+338 VYLVIAQGII
-348 VTIWDAVLTFGAGGS
+348 VSIWDAVLTFGAGGS

-376 IYLTGYILFF
+376 IYLSGYILFF
-386 VGYIKAILGKG
+386 VGYIKAILGEG
-397 LNGSYQMPG
+397 LNGAYQMPG
-406 GKGVKLVVAIVG
+406 GKPVKIIVAIIG

-429 FVPPTSIASSMVQS
+429 FVPPTSIAGNAVQS
-443 HEYMWMLIISYLVAL
+443 HEYMWMLIISYVISLI
-458 VLPFAIYAFCQ
+458 LPFAVYDLCQ
-469 KYMHAHEGNV
+469 KYMHSHEGNI
-479 HHAVATHKH
+479 HHIVAGHKH

>member
-1 MKQEGTNQK
+1 MKQEGTTK
-10 TKSLTLF
+10 KSLTLF

-115 SYVFNWPALNSNP
+115 SYVFDWPALNSNP
-128 VIKFIGVLVIF
+128 MIKFIGVLVIF
-139 WVLALSQFGG
+139 WILALSQFGG

-154 KIAKIGFVIGIL
+154 KIAKIGFIVGIL
-166 LPAAILIILSLIYI
+166 LPAAILIILALVYI
-180 IQGNPIYISSKDTFV
+180 VQGNPIYISSKDTFV
-195 PNFSNVN
+195 PDFTKVN

-219 SATHANEMENP
+219 SATHANEMDNP
-230 KRDYP
+230 KKEYP

-278 LGHFTTHN
+278 LGHFTANN

-292 IAILLAFGVIAE
+292 IALLLAFGVIAE

-338 VYLVIAQGIL
+338 VYLVIAQGII
-348 VTIWDAVLTFGAGGS
+348 VSIWDAVLTFGAGGS

-376 IYLTGYILFF
+376 IYLSGYILFF
-386 VGYIKAILGKG
+386 VGYIKAILGEG
-397 LNGSYQMPG
+397 LNGAYQIPG
-406 GKGVKLVVAIVG
+406 GKPVKIIVAIVG

-429 FVPPTSIASSMVQS
+429 FVPPTSIAGNVVQS
-443 HEYMWMLIISYLVAL
+443 HEYMWMLIISYVISLI
-458 VLPFAIYAFCQ
+458 LPFAIYDLCQ
-469 KYMHAHEGNV
+469 KYMHSHEGNIY
-479 HHAVATHKH
+479 HAVAGHKH

>member
-1 MKQEGTNQK
+1 MKQEGTTK
-10 TKSLTLF
+10 KSLTLF

-115 SYVFNWPALNSNP
+115 SYVFDWPALNSNP
-128 VIKFIGVLVIF
+128 MIKFIGVLVIF
-139 WVLALSQFGG
+139 WILALSQFGG

-154 KIAKIGFVIGIL
+154 KIAKIGFIVGIL
-166 LPAAILIILSLIYI
+166 LPAAILIILALVYI

-195 PNFSNVN
+195 PDFTKVN

-219 SATHANEMENP
+219 SATHANELDNP
-230 KRDYP
+230 KKEYP

-278 LGHFTTHN
+278 LGHFTANN

-292 IAILLAFGVIAE
+292 IALLLAFGVIAE

-326 KLWAKTNEHDVP
+326 KSWAKTNEHDVP
-338 VYLVIAQGIL
+338 VYLVIAQGII
-348 VTIWDAVLTFGAGGS
+348 VSIWDAVLTFGAGGS

-376 IYLTGYILFF
+376 IYLSGYILFF
-386 VGYIKAILGKG
+386 VGYIKAILGEG
-397 LNGSYQMPG
+397 LNGAYQMPG
-406 GKGVKLVVAIVG
+406 GKPVKIIVAIIG

-429 FVPPTSIASSMVQS
+429 FVPPTSIAGNAVQS
-443 HEYMWMLIISYLVAL
+443 HEYMWMLIISYVISLI
-458 VLPFAIYAFCQ
+458 LPFAIYDLCQ
-469 KYMHAHEGNV
+469 KYMHSHEGNI
-479 HHAVATHKH
+479 HHIVAGHKH

>member
-1 MKQEGTNQK
+1 MKQEGTTK
-10 TKSLTLF
+10 KSLTLF

-115 SYVFNWPALNSNP
+115 SYVFDWPALNSNP
-128 VIKFIGVLVIF
+128 MIKFIGGLVIV
-139 WVLALSQFGG
+139 WILALSQFGG

-154 KIAKIGFVIGIL
+154 KIAKIGFIVGIL
-166 LPAAILIILSLIYI
+166 LPAAILIILALVYI

-195 PNFSNVN
+195 PDFTKVN

-219 SATHANEMENP
+219 SATHANEMDNP
-230 KRDYP
+230 KKEYP

-278 LGHFTTHN
+278 LGHFTANN

-292 IAILLAFGVIAE
+292 IALLLAFGVIAE

-326 KLWAKTNEHDVP
+326 KSWAKTNEHDVP
-338 VYLVIAQGIL
+338 VYLVIAQGII
-348 VTIWDAVLTFGAGGS
+348 VSIWDAVLTFGAGGS

-376 IYLTGYILFF
+376 IYLSGYILFF
-386 VGYIKAILGKG
+386 VGYIKAILGEG
-397 LNGSYQMPG
+397 LNGAYQMPG
-406 GKGVKLVVAIVG
+406 GKPVKIIVAIIG

-429 FVPPTSIASSMVQS
+429 FVPPTSIAGNAVQS
-443 HEYMWMLIISYLVAL
+443 HEYMWMLIISYVISLI
-458 VLPFAIYAFCQ
+458 LPFAIYDLCQ
-469 KYMHAHEGNV
+469 KYMHSHEGNI
-479 HHAVATHKH
+479 HHIVAGHKH

>member
-1 MKQEGTNQK
+1 MKQEGTTK
-10 TKSLTLF
+10 KSLTLF

-115 SYVFNWPALNSNP
+115 SYVFDWPALNSNP
-128 VIKFIGVLVIF
+128 MIKFIGVLVIF
-139 WVLALSQFGG
+139 WILALSQFGG

-154 KIAKIGFVIGIL
+154 KIAKIGFIVGIL
-166 LPAAILIILSLIYI
+166 LPAAILIILALVYI

-195 PNFSNVN
+195 PDFTKVN

-219 SATHANEMENP
+219 SATHANEMDNP
-230 KRDYP
+230 KKEYP

-250 LGGLAIAAVIPQD
+250 LGGLAIAAVIPQN
-263 QINLSAGVVQTFAVL
+263 QINLSAGVVQTFVVL
-278 LGHFTTHN
+278 LGHFTANN

-292 IAILLAFGVIAE
+292 IALLLAFGVIAE

-326 KLWAKTNEHDVP
+326 KSWAKTNEHDVP
-338 VYLVIAQGIL
+338 VYLVIAQGII
-348 VTIWDAVLTFGAGGS
+348 VSIWDAVLTFGAGGS

-376 IYLTGYILFF
+376 IYLSGYILFF
-386 VGYIKAILGKG
+386 VGYIKAILGEG
-397 LNGSYQMPG
+397 LNGAYQMPG
-406 GKGVKLVVAIVG
+406 GKPVKIIVAIIG

-429 FVPPTSIASSMVQS
+429 FVPPTSIAGNAVQS
-443 HEYMWMLIISYLVAL
+443 HEYMLMLIISYVISLI
-458 VLPFAIYAFCQ
+458 LPFAIYDLCQ
-469 KYMHAHEGNV
+469 KYMHSHEGNI
-479 HHAVATHKH
+479 HHIVVGHKH